1 MDLLYVAAH
10 GVSNELPAA
19 VQATSGLERQRRAM
33 DASTRHWLYDPATT
47 GRLVLAHRP
56 AATSV
61 VSVVVSDLVWG
72 DVVRLLR
79 WADAGIRSEGELAA
93 GTWWRLAGS
102 CAELLRRL
110 PGLCAEV
117 GEAWSVPATDDG
129 GATGRVR
136 VSRTADRLAAQLRS
150 DRPLPLALLAGEVD
164 ALGAAAISALAE
176 DSAWT
181 VPEQP

>member
-1 MDLLYVAAH
+1 
-10 GVSNELPAA
+10 
-19 VQATSGLERQRRAM
+19 M

-47 GRLVLAHRP
+47 RRLVIAHRP

-79 WADAGIRSEGELAA
+79 WADAGIRSDGELAA

-117 GEAWSVPATDDG
+117 GEPWSVPATDHDG
-129 GATGRVR
+129 GAPGRVR
-136 VSRTADRLAAQLRS
+136 VSRTAERLAAQLRS

-164 ALGAAAISALAE
+164 ALGAASISALSE
-176 DSAWT
+176 DSVWT
-181 VPEQP
+181 LPEQP